1 MPTVVLVD
9 RRKGSGMSKR
19 WQDLS
24 SRQRKLIVLA
34 GVVELTLR
42 VAMLLDLKRR
52 PARQVRGSK
61 RWWALAGL
69 VNSAGIIP
77 LSYFLVGRRSDP
89 GDR

>member
-1 MPTVVLVD
+1 
-9 RRKGSGMSKR
+9 MSKR

-24 SRQRKLIVLA
+24 SRQRKLIVTA
-34 GVVELTLR
+34 GVVELALR

-52 PARQVRGSK
+52 PETQVRGSK

-77 LSYFLVGRRSDP
+77 LAYFLVGRRSDP
-89 GDR
+89 GNG